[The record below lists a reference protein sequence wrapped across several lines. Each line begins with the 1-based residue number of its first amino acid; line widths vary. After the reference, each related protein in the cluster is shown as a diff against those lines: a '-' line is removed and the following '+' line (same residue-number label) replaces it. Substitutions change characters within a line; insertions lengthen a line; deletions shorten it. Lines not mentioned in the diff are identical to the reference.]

1 MSRRLLLLLGLVLML
16 VPAALAGCGG
26 DDDDGEAA
34 DTGAATDGGDG
45 DGGASGSV
53 SVMAVWTG
61 PEQEAFQA
69 VLDGF
74 TEANPD
80 VDVTYTSAGD
90 QLPTQLATAVEGG
103 NPPSVAVLPQP
114 GLLRDFAGQG
124 ALQPLDFAAGDIEEN
139 FGESVVDLGTVEGEL
154 YGFLFKAANKSLV
167 WYNVSSFADAGV
179 EPAED
184 WDTFL
189 SNGDTIAA
197 SGVPPYS
204 IGGADGWT
212 LTDLFENI
220 YLRTAG
226 PEAYDQLAAH
236 EIPWTDQT
244 VKDALAEMAKIVGE
258 PDLIAGGT
266 DGALQTDFPT
276 SVTQVFADPPA
287 AAQVLEGDFV
297 AGVITDSTDAAPGEG
312 FDVFPF
318 PAIGESGNAV
328 VGGGDT
334 VVMFED
340 SPAAQAL
347 ITYLTTPEAA
357 QLWAERGGFASLN
370 RNLDPSVYPD
380 EITQTTAGT
389 LSEAE
394 VFRFDLSDLQPAEF
408 GGTVG
413 QGLFKLFQDF
423 VRTPD
428 DVDGIT
434 QQMEDAAAEAFD
446 Q

>member
-1 MSRRLLLLLGLVLML
+1 MSRRLLLLLGLLLLL
-16 VPAALAGCGG
+16 VPAVAAGCGG
-26 DDDDGEAA
+26 DDDDGDAAGDTEAA
-34 DTGAATDGGDG
+34 TDG
-45 DGGASGSV
+45 DGGASGTIG
-53 SVMAVWTG
+53 VMAVWTG

-80 VDVTYTSAGD
+80 VTVNYTSAGD
-90 QLPTQLATAVEGG
+90 QLPTQLSTAVEGG
-103 NPPSVAVLPQP
+103 NPPDIAVLPQP
-114 GLLRDFAGQG
+114 GLMTDFAGQG
-124 ALQPLDFAAGDIEEN
+124 ALQPIDFAAGDIEEN
-139 FGESVVDLGTVEGEL
+139 FGESVIDLGTVDGTL

-167 WYNVSSFADAGV
+167 WYNVQAFSDAGV
-179 EPAED
+179 EPAEE
-184 WDTFL
+184 WEAFL
-189 SNGDTIAA
+189 ENAGTLSA
-197 SGVPPYS
+197 SGVPAYS

-236 EIPWTDQT
+236 EIPWTDQS
-244 VKDALAEMAKIVGE
+244 VKDALTEMAQIVGDE
-258 PDLIAGGT
+258 QNIAGGAS
-266 DGALQTDFPT
+266 GALQTDFPT

-297 AGVITDSTDAAPGEG
+297 AGVITDSTDAAAGEG
-312 FDVFPF
+312 FDVFKF
-318 PAIGESGNAV
+318 PAIGESGDVV

-334 VVMFED
+334 VVMFKD

-347 ITYLTTPEAA
+347 VTYLTTPEAA
-357 QLWAERGGFASLN
+357 ELWAERGGFASLN
-370 RNLDPSVYPD
+370 RNMDTSVYPD
-380 EITQTTAGT
+380 EITQTTAGA
-389 LSEAE
+389 LSETE

-413 QGLFKLFQDF
+413 QGLFALFQDF
-423 VRTPD
+423 LRNPD

-434 QQMEDAAAEAFD
+434 QQMETAAAQAFE
-446 Q
+446 